1 VAGKDFDFSSLF
13 EHAPIGLFI
22 AGLDGKILHA
32 TPYLAEQLGYPSQ
45 KALISAGAAG
55 VFADRADYTQLE
67 SLMTESKASG
77 EDRPQD
83 MRVKVRRQDGTIFG
97 AVVRASLMPDASG
110 DMHSYAA
117 VVEPEPEREPAPAA
131 GLPEDAKPRSEML
144 QHLED
149 AQMQIVLALARAA
162 DARDGDSAAHSE
174 RLATLAEAMG
184 RRMGLP
190 EEHIQHLR
198 LASLL
203 HDIGKIGLPPE
214 IVRKA
219 GPLTGADWL
228 IMRLHPV
235 LGEQIVLQ
243 LHRNPDVA
251 RIIRQH
257 QERWDGSGYP
267 DRLAGDRILVASRIL
282 AVVDSYIAM
291 TSHRPYRAAKPHAD
305 AIGEI
310 QLAAGTKY
318 DPQVVK
324 VFLDVFGT
332 GSR

>member
-1 VAGKDFDFSSLF
+1 MAAKDLDFSGIF
-13 EHAPIGLFI
+13 EHAAIGMFV
-22 AGLDGKILHA
+22 ASLDGTMLHA
-32 TPYLAEQLGYPSQ
+32 TPYLADLLGYPDRNT
-45 KALISAGAAG
+45 LISAGAVG
-55 VFADRADYTQLE
+55 IFADRADYTQLE

-77 EDRPQD
+77 EDRPQE
-83 MRVKVRRQDGTIFG
+83 MRVQLRRPDGKTFG
-97 AVVRASLMPDASG
+97 AVVRASLVPDASG
-110 DMHSYAA
+110 NTGSYTV
-117 VVEPEPEREPAPAA
+117 VVEPEPAQAAAA
-131 GLPEDAKPRSEML
+131 GPPEDSQVRPEML

-149 AQMQIVLALARAA
+149 AQLQIVLALARAA

-174 RLATLAEAMG
+174 RLATLAEAVG

-190 EEHIQHLR
+190 EEHIHHLR

-219 GPLTGADWL
+219 GPLTDADWL

-243 LHRNPDVA
+243 LHRNPEVA

-267 DRLAGDRILVASRIL
+267 DRLAGDRILLASRIL
-282 AVVDSYIAM
+282 AVVDTYIAM

-310 QLAAGTKY
+310 QLAAGSKY